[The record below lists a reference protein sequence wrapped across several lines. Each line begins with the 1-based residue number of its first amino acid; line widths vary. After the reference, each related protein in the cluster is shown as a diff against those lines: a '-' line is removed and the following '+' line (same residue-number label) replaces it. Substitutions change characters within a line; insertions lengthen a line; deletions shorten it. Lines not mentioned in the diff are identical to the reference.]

1 MPGFIL
7 LSHNNWEK
15 IKQKQTLGVD
25 NHTYTAL
32 MPTTVQSN
40 DQRINRAHHG
50 DAVDQPRRR
59 ESHSKR
65 DPTWYPNK
73 NKQC

>member
-1 MPGFIL
+1 VG
-7 LSHNNWEK
+7 K
-15 IKQKQTLGVD
+15 DKTKTLGVD

-32 MPTTVQSN
+32 MPTTVSSN
-40 DQRINRAHHG
+40 DQRINRAHQG

-65 DPTWYPNK
+65 DPTCVQYQTES
-73 NKQC
+73 KQC